1 MSNSKALEIHL
12 KVREPEH
19 PVVALSFNN
28 LGNVYYKHGK
38 LEEALQYYRQTLGIM
53 RKAFGDLHPHVA
65 VTNRCISLVLKE
77 SCNASEASAMFAET
91 VTVHR
96 AMLGP
101 KHHLTV
107 QVEQLCCRVGSVPKA

>member
-28 LGNVYYKHGK
+28 LGNVYYKQGK

-77 SCNASEASAMFAET
+77 SAMRARPAPCSPKQLPSIAPCWGPNTTSPYRWSSFAAE
-91 VTVHR
+91 
-96 AMLGP
+96 
-101 KHHLTV
+101 
-107 QVEQLCCRVGSVPKA
+107 